1 MERAGE
7 RGRPPPVYPPLGEDA
22 MASRRRAKIR
32 KPAMAAPKI
41 ITWLAGIDPAL
52 SY

>member
-1 MERAGE
+1 
-7 RGRPPPVYPPLGEDA
+7 

-41 ITWLAGIDPAL
+41 MVGGPPIPAL
-52 SY
+52 SLHYDSNYEPDLFLRRELLVENS